1 MISLNEYLNNLDLIE
16 IKLQVPQVGFKKV
29 SYETL
34 SDIEPNEMLDFIIN
48 KEGELL
54 IGCGHYKLNGKR
66 NSLYF
71 AGRLMID
78 NGSIIYIDNGSGH
91 YIPTESELHKIASVL
106 IKFGYA
112 SNNVKVV
119 HMGMMEKV
127 IEHLENAL
135 IEEFREEWKAV
146 EQYGGAGPTAQEIVD
161 SCAKNYPNTDIEWN
175 DADDA
180 SKDWP
185 TYYEVVIAEL
195 KTGEHIKIW
204 RASNGDYNIWTKL
217 DTDQI
222 FFDDDIVRWKEK

>member
-91 YIPTESELHKIASVL
+91 YIPTKEELYKIGSILV
-106 IKFGYA
+106 KSGYA
-112 SNNVKVV
+112 NKDVNIVYNV
-119 HMGMMEKV
+119 
-127 IEHLENAL
+127 I
-135 IEEFREEWKAV
+135 
-146 EQYGGAGPTAQEIVD
+146 
-161 SCAKNYPNTDIEWN
+161 N
-175 DADDA
+175 D
-180 SKDWP
+180 
-185 TYYEVVIAEL
+185 
-195 KTGEHIKIW
+195 
-204 RASNGDYNIWTKL
+204 
-217 DTDQI
+217 
-222 FFDDDIVRWKEK
+222 